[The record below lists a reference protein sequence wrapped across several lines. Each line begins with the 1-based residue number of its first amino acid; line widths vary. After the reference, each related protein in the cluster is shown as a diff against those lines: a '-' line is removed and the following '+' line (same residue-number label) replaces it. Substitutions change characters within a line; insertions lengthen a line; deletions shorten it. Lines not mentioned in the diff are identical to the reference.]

1 MEQEEGIKRA
11 GEDRDGEEERRE
23 EMETRNKRPVPKV
36 HHESGVLETLHL

>member
-11 GEDRDGEEERRE
+11 GEDRDGEEERRD
-23 EMETRNKRPVPKV
+23 KRPVPKV